1 MSDYKPISC
10 EFHEVLESLA
20 MTHKNADVEY
30 LNTDG
35 ELRMINGVI
44 RDVYARGGVSVNGHI
59 CLTIISASLS
69 ERPKTRAFSS
79 AAAGCVRQRES
90 APPSLPGQFSAYK
103 SCKSPPRA
111 AAR

>member
-44 RDVYARGGVSVNGHI
+44 RDVYARKVLELLGDDAI
-59 CLTIISASLS
+59 
-69 ERPKTRAFSS
+69 
-79 AAAGCVRQRES
+79 AG
-90 APPSLPGQFSAYK
+90 AG
-103 SCKSPPRA
+103 
-111 AAR
+111 

>member
-44 RDVYARGGVSVNGHI
+44 RDVYARGGARARRDRRGVP
-59 CLTIISASLS
+59 
-69 ERPKTRAFSS
+69 RP
-79 AAAGCVRQRES
+79 
-90 APPSLPGQFSAYK
+90 
-103 SCKSPPRA
+103 
-111 AAR
+111 

>member
-44 RDVYARGGVSVNGHI
+44 RDVYAR
-59 CLTIISASLS
+59 
-69 ERPKTRAFSS
+69 RR
-79 AAAGCVRQRES
+79 
-90 APPSLPGQFSAYK
+90 
-103 SCKSPPRA
+103 
-111 AAR
+111 

>member
-44 RDVYARGGVSVNGHI
+44 RDVYARGGVEFLALSSGDTLRLDQLVSVNGI
-59 CLTIISASLS
+59 SLS
-69 ERPKTRAFSS
+69 EF
-79 AAAGCVRQRES
+79 
-90 APPSLPGQFSAYK
+90 
-103 SCKSPPRA
+103 
-111 AAR
+111 